1 MTRTFCWKGWRSCVS
16 GIVQIKIVLPN
27 IHQTFSFCMTLKS
40 VSVLQAR
47 FSLFFYGIAT
57 LLCVASPLFSFSW
70 FSSFRFKIHGRITSL
85 PKQTFREPSK
95 SWIFSFQYIMNFSGT
110 HSFPS
115 PYARKN
121 SRHCREFMTFLFHSN
136 YSEPHSQNRIFD
148 ASILLMWLPRHIK
161 LLFCLNASI
170 HRKQFCMALNSYK
183 IY

>member
-1 MTRTFCWKGWRSCVS
+1 MIRFGIWRSSRGSWAVRSFYILISMTRTFCWKGWRSCVS

-95 SWIFSFQYIMNFSGT
+95 SWIFSFQYIINFSGT

-121 SRHCREFMTFLFHSN
+121 SRHCREFMTFLFHITF
-136 YSEPHSQNRIFD
+136 H
-148 ASILLMWLPRHIK
+148 LP
-161 LLFCLNASI
+161 SVVT
-170 HRKQFCMALNSYK
+170 
-183 IY
+183 